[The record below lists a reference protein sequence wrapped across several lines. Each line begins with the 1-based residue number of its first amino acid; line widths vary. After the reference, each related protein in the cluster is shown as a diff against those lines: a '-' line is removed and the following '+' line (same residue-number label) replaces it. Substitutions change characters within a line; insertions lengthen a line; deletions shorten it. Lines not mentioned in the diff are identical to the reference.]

1 MKILIIEHLI
11 RQTKSKNKISRETV
25 RRIYKEFDTLSIQNQ
40 EGQDNLRNYL
50 NKQNG
55 KQLKGSEHIFKYRL
69 DDGDRIL
76 YTYGKYLDYLR
87 SGDEDSMV
95 LLAYSKHDDQDKYR
109 SLPQKQNYKDVRDI
123 IAYRDEL
130 ALGEKDFED
139 FDIDDIEG
147 FAALVLESYQKQYA
161 MYVYDSEMDS
171 TDDQNEKWDFLL
183 SSEQATILDDFI
195 RDTKPTLIMG
205 GAGTGKTVLAI
216 HLLNEISGSKNP
228 KSAAY
233 FTQSKEL
240 LRSVEKKYER
250 LAGENLTENPPG
262 FYDINEFCI
271 DFLQKD
277 GVAVRRTKFVQTT
290 QFLAFAKSEPIAS
303 QIEKVGLSPIDIWTE
318 IRGVIKGGLDHNWL
332 RVAPLS
338 MHDFDGKVIKEL
350 ASKRI
355 ITRMPQ
361 NPQEFVLSSDVQ
373 QGAILTEAA
382 SVAYRK
388 IKKYFSEVDWSI
400 TEMGQKDY
408 LKLSDENSMCP
419 LEKRKLVYEIYLKY
433 KSWLQDNDFLDEN
446 DLVRQVMKH
455 GGVHAEFDCIIVD
468 EIQDYTE
475 LQIYMLH
482 QLSSNKKGIV
492 FAGDSHQIINP
503 TVFNER
509 KLKRLIKDLHTV
521 YLERNFRCQCE
532 IVKMGNSLAQMR
544 KKKIAAGKH
553 ETAELSSR
561 EGDAIVRLRYS
572 ESNLKGILQ
581 ELLNYPNVAVLVPDD
596 ETKKHL
602 IGVLGTDVYE
612 NAKNPII
619 FHISEI
625 KGMEYK
631 YVFSY
636 NLVTQYKSE
645 WNQILVGCSAKQTRF
660 RYYFNLLYVAITRA
674 QFFLSLMEVD
684 DCSLLS
690 ELNATAPERYGYALV
705 DTYSV
710 SALGIDKLSNS
721 NVDWEEQAERF
732 CEAGR
737 YEEALTLYE
746 KISAPRE
753 KIVRCKAEIAIRH
766 HEYDEAVRQFIML
779 DDTDSEN
786 AVKKY
791 FDEITMRNAALRTL
805 ALMLIEP
812 EKAEAQR
819 DFDGKTLSSA
829 IEDLYVGEERQV
841 VYKKMIRNID
851 DRIGSFLKR
860 K

>member
-11 RQTKSKNKISRETV
+11 RQAQSKNKISRETV

-40 EGQDNLRNYL
+40 EGPDNLRNYL

-87 SGDEDSMV
+87 AGDEDSMV

-130 ALGEKDFED
+130 GEKDFED
-139 FDIDDIEG
+139 FNIDDIEA
-147 FAALVLESYQKQYA
+147 FAELVLGNYQNQYA
-161 MYVYDSEMDS
+161 MYEYDSEKDS
-171 TDDQNEKWDFLL
+171 ADDQNENWDFLL
-183 SSEQATILDDFI
+183 SSEQVAILSNFI
-195 RDTKPTLIMG
+195 KNTKPTLIMG
-205 GAGTGKTVLAI
+205 GAGTGKTVLAL
-216 HLLNEISGSKNP
+216 HLLNEIRGSQDSIN
-228 KSAAY
+228 AAY

-240 LRSVEKKYER
+240 LQSVEKKYQR
-250 LAGENLTENPPG
+250 LAGEDSTENAPG

-271 DFLQKD
+271 DLLKEN
-277 GVAVRRTKFVQTT
+277 GIEVRRTKFVQTT
-290 QFLAFAKSEPIAS
+290 QFLAFAKNELIAR
-303 QIEKVGLSPIDIWTE
+303 QIREVGLSPIDVWTE
-318 IRGVIKGGLDHNWL
+318 IRGVIKGGLDNDWL
-332 RVAPLS
+332 RIAPLS
-338 MHDFDGKVIKEL
+338 MHDFEGKVIREL
-350 ASKRI
+350 DSKHI

-361 NPQEFVLSSDVQ
+361 KPQEFVLNRDINQ
-373 QGAILTEAA
+373 NFTLTEAA
-382 SVAYRK
+382 ASTYLK

-400 TEMGQKDY
+400 TEMSQNDY
-408 LKLSDENSMCP
+408 LKLPDENSMCP
-419 LEKRKLVYEIYLKY
+419 LEKRKLVYEVYLRY
-433 KSWLQDNDFLDEN
+433 KSWLQENGFLDEN
-446 DLVRQVMKH
+446 DLVRKVMAH
-455 GGVHAEFDCIIVD
+455 GQIHSEFDCLIVD

-475 LQIYMLH
+475 LQINMLYN
-482 QLSSNKKGIV
+482 LSINKKGII

-509 KLKRLIKDLHTV
+509 KLKKLIKELHSV
-521 YLERNFRCQCE
+521 YLERNFRCQRE
-532 IVKMGNSLAQMR
+532 IVKMGNSLAQLR

-561 EGDAIVRLRYS
+561 EGNAIVRLRYS
-572 ESNLKGILQ
+572 EDNLKDILQ
-581 ELLNYPNVAVLVPDD
+581 ELLNYPNVAVLAPDD
-596 ETKKHL
+596 ETKKYL
-602 IGVLGTDVYE
+602 IGLLGVDVYE

-631 YVFSY
+631 YVFGY

-645 WNQILVGCSAKQTRF
+645 WKQILSGFSAKQTRF

-690 ELNATAPERYGYALV
+690 ELNATAPEEYGYDLV
-705 DTYSV
+705 DTYSI
-710 SALGIDKLSNS
+710 SALGIDNLSNS
-721 NVDWEEQAERF
+721 DVDWEEQAERY

-753 KIVRCKAEIAIRH
+753 KIVKCRAEIAIHNRN
-766 HEYDEAVRQFIML
+766 YDEAVRLLIML
-779 DDTDSEN
+779 DDTASKN

-791 FDEITMRNAALRTL
+791 FDEITLQNASLRTL
-805 ALMLIEP
+805 AMMLIGP
-812 EKAEAQR
+812 EKEEAQKS
-819 DFDGKTLSSA
+819 FNGKSLSSA
-829 IEDLYVGEERQV
+829 IEKLYSGEEKQA
-841 VYKKMIRNID
+841 VYEKMILNID
-851 DRIGSFLKR
+851 DRIGRFLKR